1 MTDHPFKAA
10 AIQLASGSNLQANLL
25 EVTKYT
31 ERAERAGAR
40 LVVLPENF
48 AYMGNTCQEIT
59 QFREADGA
67 GPLQDYLSQ
76 LAARLN
82 IYLVGGTIPLMANDP
97 DKVRAACLV
106 YGEDGQRLARY
117 DKIHL
122 FDVRLEENGEQY
134 EESATFEPGDE
145 VVVVDSPLGRLGLAV
160 CYDLRFPELFRQL
173 VDRGA
178 EIIAF
183 PAAFT
188 AVTGKA
194 HWKTLVRARAIENL
208 AYLVA
213 AAQGGFHIN
222 GRETHG
228 HSMIVSPWG
237 NILDQRERS
246 AGEVVAEI
254 DPALVHST
262 RRNFPCLEHRRLG

>member
-1 MTDHPFKAA
+1 
-10 AIQLASGSNLQANLL
+10 
-25 EVTKYT
+25 
-31 ERAERAGAR
+31 
-40 LVVLPENF
+40 
-48 AYMGNTCQEIT
+48 MGNTCREVT
-59 QFREADGA
+59 QFRETDGA

-76 LAARLN
+76 LAARLK
-82 IYLVGGTIPLMANDP
+82 IWLIGGTIPLEANDP

-106 YGEDGQRLARY
+106 YDESGQRVGRY

-134 EESATFEPGDE
+134 EESATIEPGDG
-145 VVVVDSPLGRLGLAV
+145 VVVVDSPFGRIGLAV

-173 VDRGA
+173 VDRGV
-178 EIIAF
+178 EIIAL

-208 AYLVA
+208 VYIIA

-237 NILDQRERS
+237 NVLDQRKRS
-246 AGEVVAEI
+246 AGEVVCKI
-254 DPALVHST
+254 DPRLIRST
-262 RRNFPCLEHRRLG
+262 RKNFPCLDHRRLG